1 MFRKYSSRITGLIFL
16 FPAIAFIIYSS
27 VIPFVWNI
35 VLSFTNWD
43 GFQPAKFVGLKNF
56 EVVFK
61 QDIMQ
66 KSLFNSILYA
76 FASTA
81 GAVLLGLLLAT
92 LVIELVGKEG
102 SIFRLILFSPAMLP
116 TAVVGL
122 MFVFFFNPEMGLL
135 NQFLKAIGAGDL
147 AHVWL
152 QDKETAMWSIVAVAI
167 WKSSGSIMLLCF
179 AAMKTIPY
187 SLYEAGKID
196 GTNFLKQTRYITYP
210 LIKPMILLATV
221 NTLGAQFKSFDLIF
235 VMTQG
240 GPGYLTYT
248 VPINMTKIAFMYG
261 RFGNAAAQGVVFT
274 AVVIISIILVN
285 FMLRGDHYEY

>member
-1 MFRKYSSRITGLIFL
+1 MFKKYSSRITGFIFL
-16 FPAIAFIIYSS
+16 FPAVAFIIYSS

-35 VLSFTNWD
+35 ALSFTNWD
-43 GFQPAKFVGLKNF
+43 GFSPAKFVGLKNF

-61 QDIMQ
+61 QEIML
-66 KSLFNSILYA
+66 KSLFNSIFYA
-76 FASTA
+76 FASTV
-81 GAVLLGLLLAT
+81 GGVILGLLLAT
-92 LVIELVGKEG
+92 LVIELAGKEG
-102 SIFRLILFSPAMLP
+102 SVFRLILFSPAMLP

-122 MFVFFFNPEMGLL
+122 MFVFFYNPEMGLL

-147 AHVWL
+147 THVWL
-152 QDKETAMWSIVAVAI
+152 QDKGTAMLCIIAVAI
-167 WKSSGSIMLLCF
+167 WKCSGSIMLLCF
-179 AAMKTIPY
+179 AAMKTIPN

-196 GTNFLKQTRYITYP
+196 GTNFFKQTRYITYP
-210 LIKPMILLATV
+210 LIKPMILLAAV

-240 GPGYLTYT
+240 GPGNLTYT

-274 AVVIISIILVN
+274 VVVIASILLVN
-285 FMLRGDHYEY
+285 LLLRGEHYEY